1 MPFDYQAHNTRM
13 VSRFLWL
20 EQLDPEYARWALD
33 QYRRDPNSP
42 NPNILADVKAE
53 KTRRA
58 LVSQPANQLPKS
70 SP

>member
-1 MPFDYQAHNTRM
+1 MDLKTHNTRM

-20 EQLDPEYARWALD
+20 EQLDPDYARWALN
-33 QYRRDPNSP
+33 QYRKDPNSP

-58 LVSQPANQLPKS
+58 LLSQPANQLPKS
-70 SP
+70 QP